1 MDNNYPR
8 KFIQKEIHKRNVQSS
23 VNSSVQN
30 QDMNDRKYIAAPY
43 VPGTNERLQRILGN
57 YNIYLGN
64 KSSNTIKN
72 VLVKPKDKVKEIDK
86 CNVVYKL
93 DCNECNVVYI
103 GETGRNLSTRM
114 VEHERDVRIG
124 KENSQVYHHSRS
136 TGHSFKFEE
145 PSVLHFNSNVWY
157 RRRLESFYTVN
168 HPNSINRAYD
178 VTPVLIPIVN
188 SCQ

>member
-8 KFIQKEIHKRNVQSS
+8 KFIQKEIHKGNVQSS

-86 CNVVYKL
+86 CNVVYKV
-93 DCNECNVVYI
+93 DCTECNVVYI

-136 TGHSFKFEE
+136 TGHSFKFEA
-145 PSVLHFNSNVWY
+145 PSALHLIQMFGIIDG
-157 RRRLESFYTVN
+157 LN
-168 HPNSINRAYD
+168 HFIQLTILILSIE
-178 VTPVLIPIVN
+178 LMMLHLF
-188 SCQ
+188 